1 MHYFLKYLN
10 HLISATNQHGVHS
23 PFVYEYVT
31 KCLYNKK
38 RYSKQKDINTLF
50 KSIAFFSVEHI
61 MTNPTDVSLE
71 TLLQEE
77 FNIKAS
83 DNVPVDLIYFDCPR
97 EDIVP
102 SFLKKVHNN
111 SILFFS
117 NIHQKKE
124 RSEIW
129 ERLTQHEDIT
139 VSIDLFYC
147 GMLFV
152 RTEQVK
158 EHFKIRI

>member
-50 KSIAFFSVEHI
+50 KSLAFFSFKHV
-61 MTNPTDVSLE
+61 MTNPTDVSLAAQ
-71 TLLQEE
+71 LREE
-77 FNIKAS
+77 FNIEAS
-83 DNVPVDLIYFDCPR
+83 DSVPVDLIYFDCPR

-102 SFLKKVHNN
+102 SILKKTHNN

-124 RSEIW
+124 HSEIW

-152 RTEQVK
+152 RKEQVK